1 MHKNNGRNFFVEFTF
16 SIQFSLDNK
25 YTHQIYLFHERGE
38 GLLKKTFISSFN
50 SSNQIDWFS
59 GFLHFLWIF
68 NEMPLRTLEFLQS
81 CALVYMYFPS
91 WNKMQTYPL
100 LKGMPWSYCEVL
112 ILGSWKC
119 PPSPPV
125 WKAGWPL
132 AFSVCYPPRQ
142 TLFDPLRECSQIG
155 PSVLFPCGPHLGVG
169 LFSNGGHSFKGVSWP
184 SMLVSVWDYNINR
197 RSDYITEKPATS
209 IVRSLILG
217 WNSNGLTA
225 CALSSSLTHSWS
237 FSAMDSHTSL

>member
-1 MHKNNGRNFFVEFTF
+1 MHKNNGRKFFVEFTF

-91 WNKMQTYPL
+91 WNKMQTYAL
-100 LKGMPWSYCEVL
+100 LIGMQWSYCEVL

-125 WKAGWPL
+125 WKAGRPL
-132 AFSVCYPPRQ
+132 AFSVCYQPRQ
-142 TLFDPLRECSQIG
+142 TPFDPLRECSQMG
-155 PSVLFPCGPHLGVG
+155 PSVHFPLWPTLGSRAV
-169 LFSNGGHSFKGVSWP
+169 F
-184 SMLVSVWDYNINR
+184 
-197 RSDYITEKPATS
+197 
-209 IVRSLILG
+209 
-217 WNSNGLTA
+217 
-225 CALSSSLTHSWS
+225 
-237 FSAMDSHTSL
+237 

>member
-1 MHKNNGRNFFVEFTF
+1 MEGTFSLSFTF

-25 YTHQIYLFHERGE
+25 YTYQIYLFHEQGE

-59 GFLHFLWIF
+59 GFLHFLWLF

-91 WNKMQTYPL
+91 WNKIQTHAL
-100 LKGMPWSYCEVL
+100 LIARDAVKLLWSVDFRQLKMSSITSCLKGGMTS
-112 ILGSWKC
+112 
-119 PPSPPV
+119 
-125 WKAGWPL
+125 
-132 AFSVCYPPRQ
+132 
-142 TLFDPLRECSQIG
+142 
-155 PSVLFPCGPHLGVG
+155 G
-169 LFSNGGHSFKGVSWP
+169 LFRLLSTQTNSLWSSERMFPNWSKCTFSPVTHTWESGCFLMVVTALKVSLWP

-225 CALSSSLTHSWS
+225 RALSSSMTHSWS

>member
-1 MHKNNGRNFFVEFTF
+1 MHKNKGRKFFVEFTF

-100 LKGMPWSYCEVL
+100 LIGMQWSYCEVL
-112 ILGSWKC
+112 ILGSWN
-119 PPSPPV
+119 V
-125 WKAGWPL
+125 LHHLLFERRDDLWP
-132 AFSVCYPPRQ
+132 FQFV
-142 TLFDPLRECSQIG
+142 IG
-155 PSVLFPCGPHLGVG
+155 PYKLPLILWENVPKLVQVYIFPCDLHLGVG
-169 LFSNGGHSFKGVSWP
+169 LFSNGGHSFKGVSVTFD
-184 SMLVSVWDYNINR
+184 VSFCLRLQHKLKKWLYYWKTCN
-197 RSDYITEKPATS
+197 KH
-209 IVRSLILG
+209 
-217 WNSNGLTA
+217 
-225 CALSSSLTHSWS
+225 C
-237 FSAMDSHTSL
+237 